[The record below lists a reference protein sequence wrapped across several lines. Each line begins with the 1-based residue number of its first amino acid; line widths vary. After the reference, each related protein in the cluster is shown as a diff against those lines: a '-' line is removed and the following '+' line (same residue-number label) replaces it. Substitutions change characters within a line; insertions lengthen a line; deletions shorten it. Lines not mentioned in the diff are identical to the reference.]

1 MEKAM
6 KSLFL
11 TLAKNRAANR
21 WAKRYGL
28 RLGARRFVAGE
39 SIEHAIDAVRK
50 LNASGRMATLDY
62 LGEFTSNEEEV
73 RETADM
79 CLKTLDAIHRSK
91 VQANLS
97 LKLTSLGL
105 DLSPDLCFE
114 LMRRILARAQS
125 YRLFVRIDMEDHA
138 HCQPA
143 IDMLKK
149 LRGGYDNV
157 GIVIQSYLYRS
168 EEDVKELG
176 AQGVNLRLVKGAYKE
191 PASVAYPRKEDV
203 DDNLIRLIKMH
214 LQSGSYTAI
223 ASHDERILSE
233 AKRFIEEE
241 GIPRSRFEF
250 QMLYGICEEL
260 QLKLVEEGY
269 RFRVYV
275 PFGVDWFGYFMR
287 RLAERPANVW
297 FVLKNTFK

>member
-1 MEKAM
+1 MEKVL
-6 KSLFL
+6 KSFFL
-11 TLAKNRAANR
+11 ALGRHQGVGR

-39 SIEHAIDAVRK
+39 SIEQAIETVRR

-62 LGEFTSNEEEV
+62 LGEFTNDAGEA
-73 RETADM
+73 REAAEM
-79 CLKTLDAIHRSK
+79 CLKTLDAIHASG

-105 DLSPDLCFE
+105 DLEPKLCE
-114 LMRRILARAQS
+114 EALRGILRRAAEYGI
-125 YRLFVRIDMEDHA
+125 FVRIDMEDHT

-143 IDMLKK
+143 LDMLKK
-149 LRGGYDNV
+149 LRVDYDNI
-157 GIVIQSYLYRS
+157 GIVIQAYLYRS
-168 EEDVKELG
+168 EDDVKELG
-176 AQGVNLRLVKGAYKE
+176 ERHTNLRLVKGAYKE
-191 PASVAYPRKEDV
+191 PDTVAFPRKEDV
-203 DDNLIRLIKMH
+203 DANLIRLIESH
-214 LQSGSYTAI
+214 LNSGSYTAI
-223 ASHDERILSE
+223 ASHDERIIQHTKE
-233 AKRFIEEE
+233 FVRKQ
-241 GIPRSRFEF
+241 GIPYSRFEF

-260 QLKLVEEGY
+260 QLRLVQEGY

-297 FVLKNTFK
+297 FVLKNMFR